1 MPSSE
6 VNWKSLYELQDN
18 ILHIIKNEL
27 GPFYLTGGTALSR
40 YYLSHRYSEDLDF
53 FCHEEEEFSIAVD
66 DVARLLVNSGMLD
79 EQIVQRMRSYVR
91 MFVGTVSKLKIEFVY
106 EETAGIGDYN
116 VVDGIKID
124 NPKNIL
130 ANKICCIVGRDEP
143 KDVFDIV
150 SIAKSY
156 SFNWADILRA
166 AKRKHILNEA
176 EVALR
181 LKEFPVQLLENINWA
196 ISEINTQDF
205 GEKLKQIIREILLGG
220 DNSLGETKPKIETV

>member
-18 ILHIIKNEL
+18 ILYIIKNEL

-40 YYLSHRYSEDLDF
+40 YYLNHRYSEDLDF
-53 FCHEEEEFSIAVD
+53 FCHEEEKFSIAVD
-66 DVARLLVNSGMLD
+66 DLVRALVNSGMLD

-91 MFVGTVSKLKIEFVY
+91 MFVGTTSKLKIEFVY
-106 EETAGIGDYN
+106 EKIAGIGDYN

-124 NPKNIL
+124 SPKNIL

-181 LKEFPVQLLENINWA
+181 LKEFPAQLLENINWA
-196 ISEINTQDF
+196 INEINTRDF
-205 GEKLKQIIREILLGG
+205 GEKLNQIIRDILLGG

>member
-40 YYLSHRYSEDLDF
+40 YYLNHRYSEDLDF
-53 FCHEEEEFSIAVD
+53 FCHEEEEFSMAVE
-66 DVARLLVNSGMLD
+66 DVVRSLVNSGMLD
-79 EQIVQRMRSYVR
+79 DQIVQRMRSYVR

-106 EETAGIGDYN
+106 EEIAGIGDYN
-116 VVDGIKID
+116 ALDGIKID

-181 LKEFPVQLLENINWA
+181 LKEFPVQLLNNINWA
-196 ISEINTQDF
+196 ISEINTRDF
-205 GEKLKQIIREILLGG
+205 GEKLNQIIRDILLGG
-220 DNSLGETKPKIETV
+220 DNSLGEAKPKIETV